1 MEMWIQDHLAEES
14 ESFFCRKEV
23 HNQYLDFLLQ
33 GPQKKEIHANL
44 SQWFAM
50 VCPNGGF
57 PIENFKHHISL
68 L

>member
-33 GPQKKEIHANL
+33 GPQKKRNTRKPL
-44 SQWFAM
+44 SV
-50 VCPNGGF
+50 VCHGLP
-57 PIENFKHHISL
+57 KRWISD
-68 L
+68 